1 MQKEVEEEAESL
13 VEKARLKAE
22 QKIKKSVVKTESMHD
37 GIISLV
43 SDNLARKAKIETD
56 QDEMRAK
63 IEAVV

>member
-22 QKIKKSVVKTESMHD
+22 QKVKKSVAKTESMSD
-37 GIISLV
+37 GIISMV
-43 SDNLARKAKIETD
+43 SDNLARKAKIESD

-63 IEAVV
+63 IESVV